1 MTKADIV
8 VVGGGIVGL
17 ATARELLHRRPGSE
31 VVVLEK
37 EDAVARHQTG
47 RNSGVVHSGL
57 YYRPGSLKAR
67 LCRRGKSLLETW
79 VRDRGIA
86 HERCGKLV
94 VASDR
99 NEVPRLDALFERA
112 KANGVDCRRIGPEES
127 AEIEPHA
134 RVVQAIHVPET
145 GIVDYVAMCE
155 SLAEEI
161 VELGGEVRC
170 GAEVDRMET
179 TGSRAVLD
187 ATGDRIQAGIA
198 VNCGGLQSDRLAAA
212 RGVRE
217 EVRIVP
223 FRGDYY
229 ELRPEARRLCRGL
242 IYPVPDPDFPF
253 LGVHLTKMVGGGV
266 ECGPNAVLA
275 LAREGYGRASFD
287 LRDAIQTLS
296 WPGFPRLAARHWRM
310 GFSEFRRA
318 WSMRLFARALQ
329 KLVPEIQPSDLIPAP
344 AGNRAQALRRDGR
357 LVDDFVVETR
367 GPLVHVLNAPS
378 PAATAS
384 LAIAERIAEVALL
397 GGVSDAG
404 VEEEDG

>member
-37 EDAVARHQTG
+37 EDTVARHQTG
-47 RNSGVVHSGL
+47 RNSGVVHAGL

-79 VRDRGIA
+79 GRERGIA

-94 VASDR
+94 IATDQE
-99 NEVPRLDALFERA
+99 EVPRLEALFERA

-127 AEIEPHA
+127 VEIEPHA
-134 RVVQAIHVPET
+134 KVVEAIHVPET

-155 SLAEEI
+155 SLVDEI

-170 GAEVDRMET
+170 GARVDRMEES
-179 TGSRAVLD
+179 GSG
-187 ATGDRIQAGIA
+187 ATLEVDGDRIDANIA

-217 EVRIVP
+217 DVRIVP

-229 ELRPEARRLCRGL
+229 ELRPEARRFCRGL

-253 LGVHLTKMVGGGV
+253 LGVHLTRMIGGGV

-287 LRDAIQTLS
+287 LRDALQTLG
-296 WPGFPRLAARHWRM
+296 WPGFRRLASRHWRM
-310 GFSEFRRA
+310 GFAEFRRS
-318 WSMRLFARALQ
+318 WSRRLFARALQ
-329 KLVPEIQPSDLIPAP
+329 KLVPEIQESDLVPAP
-344 AGNRAQALRRDGR
+344 AGNRAQALRRDGK
-357 LVDDFVVETR
+357 LVDDFVVKTR
-367 GPLVHVLNAPS
+367 GPLVHVVNAPS

-384 LAIAERIAEVALL
+384 LAIAERIAEGALL
-397 GGVSDAG
+397 DGISDAG
-404 VEEEDG
+404 DGGEG